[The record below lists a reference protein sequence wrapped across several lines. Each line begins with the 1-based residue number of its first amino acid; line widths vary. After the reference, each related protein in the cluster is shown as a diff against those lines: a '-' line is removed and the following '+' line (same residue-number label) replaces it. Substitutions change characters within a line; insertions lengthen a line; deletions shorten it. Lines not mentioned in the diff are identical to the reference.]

1 MAQSPIG
8 TCEICV
14 QAPGSQYC
22 KQCRQYFCNNCK
34 TAHLRSKM
42 ARNHVFG
49 KKNEIGQEE
58 EFYCRHVNRQMFMCK
73 DCDFPLCKACL
84 VENHNGHSVEDLD
97 KIFSSLH
104 DQASTKMKGIVNDF
118 KRKSSGMK
126 SMTTSYEKES
136 EKLERA
142 ISKQGELIKSSVDKM
157 VSAIIENVRKS
168 RGNVKKHY
176 PTCVDDAIS
185 TTCKKWQQQL
195 DEIGQKKATG
205 SSVFKIQKLLDD
217 MKTMELPN
225 LPDVPTVT
233 YCSKP
238 VDEKIIKDLLGG
250 VKFLSFSKPN
260 PTSKGLFLVPEAS
273 GYGLRFVGGKDVNED
288 VYVSYVSSDGPAAKA
303 GLKQF
308 DRIIAVDGKQTKGLT
323 HDEVTSIFRNAKG
336 KDNVSITIEP
346 FQQ

>member
-49 KKNEIGQEE
+49 KRNEIGQEE
-58 EFYCRHVNRQMFMCK
+58 EFLCRHVNQQLFMCL
-73 DCDFPLCKACL
+73 DCDFPLCKTCL
-84 VENHNGHSVEDLD
+84 VENHNGHNVEDLD
-97 KIFSSLH
+97 KIFLSLH
-104 DQASTKMKGIVNDF
+104 DQASKAMRGIENDF
-118 KRKSSGMK
+118 KRKSGGMK
-126 SMTTSYEKES
+126 TMTTSYEKES

-142 ISKQGELIKSSVDKM
+142 ILKQGELIKSSVDKR
-157 VSAIIENVRKS
+157 VSTIIEDVRKS

-176 PTCVDDAIS
+176 PTCVDDAVS
-185 TTCKKWQQQL
+185 TTCKRWQQQL
-195 DEIGQKKATG
+195 DEIKHKKATG
-205 SSVFKIQKLLDD
+205 TTVFEIQKLLDEI
-217 MKTMELPN
+217 KTMELPN
-225 LPDVPTVT
+225 LPDVPAVT
-233 YCSKP
+233 YSAKP

-260 PTSKGLFLVPEAS
+260 PKSKELFLVPEGS
-273 GYGLRFVGGKDVNED
+273 GYGLRFVGGKDVNEE
-288 VYVSYVSSDGPAAKA
+288 VYVSFVSSEGPAAKA
-303 GLKQF
+303 GLNQF

-323 HDEVTSIFRNAKG
+323 HDEVTSIFKNAKG
-336 KDNVSITIEP
+336 KENVSITITP